1 VKIFKLS
8 HDITISSEINIGNK
22 IYIYI
27 YNTDLGLNNA
37 SELLTEIPQNSYIKY
52 VNIIIQ
58 KIVVMPHSAHIIIR
72 VKRTR
77 A

>member
-8 HDITISSEINIGNK
+8 HDITISSEINIGNR